1 MMLSIGCIVT
11 NLGGVNTIQ
20 FEGIDDNRLV
30 KYAYI
35 LSTEGLIKV
44 LCLIYA

>member
-11 NLGGVNTIQ
+11 NLGGINTIQ
-20 FEGIDDNRLV
+20 FEGIDDNWLV

-35 LSTEGLIKV
+35 LST
-44 LCLIYA
+44 